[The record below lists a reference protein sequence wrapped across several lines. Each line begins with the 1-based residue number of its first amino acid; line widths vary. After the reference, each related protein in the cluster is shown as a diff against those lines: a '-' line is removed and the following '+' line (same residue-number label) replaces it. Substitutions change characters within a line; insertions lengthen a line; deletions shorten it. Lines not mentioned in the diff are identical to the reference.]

1 MTAIQRLILTLPTQF
16 QVKELHD
23 NVDSSLRG
31 FSRDMTTFKIEFET
45 HLALIRRFDEIITTK
60 ASKNSLYEIEQKI
73 KRELEP

>member
-1 MTAIQRLILTLPTQF
+1 
-16 QVKELHD
+16 
-23 NVDSSLRG
+23 
-31 FSRDMTTFKIEFET
+31 MTTFKIEFET